1 MAGLSSIYGLANAVG
16 EINRDLYPVYTR
28 KAIEDN
34 QAEIVALN
42 VSQLYDEGMTRLG
55 VKIWDYAP
63 YTPYTQR
70 LKQELGQPYDR
81 VTLRDTGAF
90 HESFAIRADQGGF
103 DIVASDPKTEML
115 VGKYGPEIFGLTE
128 QNLSYVA
135 TWIVYPDVMKQIRL
149 KIYGTT

>member
-1 MAGLSSIYGLANAVG
+1 MAGLSSIYGLANAIG

-28 KAIEDN
+28 KSIEDN
-34 QAEIVALN
+34 QSEIIDLN

-63 YTPYTQR
+63 YSPYTQQV
-70 LKQELGQPYDR
+70 KEELGQPYDR

-90 HESFAIRADQGGF
+90 HESFTLRIDQDGF
-103 DIVASDPKTEML
+103 DITAMDPKTGML
-115 VGKYGPEIFGLTE
+115 VEKYGPEIFGLTD
-128 QNLSYVA
+128 QNLSYIA
-135 TWIVYPDVMKQIRL
+135 TWIVYPDIMKQIRN